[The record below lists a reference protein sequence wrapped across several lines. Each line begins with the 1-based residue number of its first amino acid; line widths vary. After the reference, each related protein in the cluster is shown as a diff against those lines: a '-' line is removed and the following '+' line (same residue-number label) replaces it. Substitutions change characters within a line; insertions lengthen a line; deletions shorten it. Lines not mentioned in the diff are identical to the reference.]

1 MMVDSLSAERRS
13 WNMSR
18 ISSRDTDPERQL
30 RSILHRAG
38 LRFRLHDRSLPGTP
52 DIVMKRHRAVIL
64 VHGCYWHRHSGC
76 RYATTPSTRAEFWK
90 SKFEATVARDK
101 RNAYALKEL
110 GLRVIVI
117 WECELKKNPDKV
129 LSEIQMSLKEE

>member
-1 MMVDSLSAERRS
+1 
-13 WNMSR
+13 
-18 ISSRDTDPERQL
+18 
-30 RSILHRAG
+30 
-38 LRFRLHDRSLPGTP
+38 
-52 DIVMKRHRAVIL
+52 MKRHRAVIL
-64 VHGCYWHRHSGC
+64 VHGCYWHRHGVC

-90 SKFEATVARDK
+90 SKFEATVERDK

-129 LSEIQMSLKEE
+129 LSEIQMRLKEE

>member
-18 ISSRDTDPERQL
+18 IRSRDTGPERQL
-30 RSILHRAG
+30 RSMLHRAG

-64 VHGCYWHRHSGC
+64 VHGCYWHRHVGC
-76 RYATTPSTRAEFWK
+76 RNATTPSTRAEFWK

-129 LSEIQMSLKEE
+129 RSEIQMRLKEE